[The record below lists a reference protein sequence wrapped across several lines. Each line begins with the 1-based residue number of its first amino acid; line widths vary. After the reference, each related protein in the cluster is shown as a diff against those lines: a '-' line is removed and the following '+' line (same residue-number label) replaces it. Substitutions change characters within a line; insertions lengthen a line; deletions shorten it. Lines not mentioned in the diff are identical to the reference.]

1 MKKMVQETEKLG
13 IDEILKVIDVA
24 KGNVFSLAAIDW
36 DVFASQCR
44 DLDKDEDIDV
54 IIEVGKAVIEI
65 IAMFG
70 TGGLSVGLKLLA
82 KTLFKL

>member
-1 MKKMVQETEKLG
+1 MVNETEKQG

-24 KGNVFSLAAIDW
+24 KGNVFSLASVDW
-36 DVFASQCR
+36 DVFAAQCK
-44 DLDKDEDIDV
+44 DLDSSEDVEV

-70 TGGLSVGLKLLA
+70 TSGLSVGVKMLSKALLKI
-82 KTLFKL
+82 

>member
-1 MKKMVQETEKLG
+1 MVQENEKQG

-24 KGNVFSLAAIDW
+24 KGNIFSLAAIDW
-36 DVFASQCR
+36 DVFAAQCK

-70 TGGLSVGLKLLA
+70 TSGLSVGIKLLA
-82 KTLFKL
+82 KSVFKI

>member
-1 MKKMVQETEKLG
+1 MVNETEKQG

-24 KGNVFSLAAIDW
+24 KGNIFSLAAIDW
-36 DVFASQCR
+36 DVFAAQCK
-44 DLDKDEDIDV
+44 DLDKEEDVDV

-70 TGGLSVGLKLLA
+70 TSGLSVGVKLLSKA
-82 KTLFKL
+82 LFKV

>member
-1 MKKMVQETEKLG
+1 MVNETEKQG

-24 KGNVFSLAAIDW
+24 KGNIFSLAAVDW
-36 DVFASQCR
+36 ELFAAQCK
-44 DLDKDEDIDV
+44 DLDKDEDVDV

-70 TGGLSVGLKLLA
+70 TSGLSVGVKLLSKA
-82 KTLFKL
+82 LFKV